1 MVKLRKVL
9 IFISVL
15 LAGLISAA
23 GAYSAMDSDFLY
35 NIGNSIRNAGFF
47 SGIRLALLL
56 VSLVFLGIVIS
67 ILFTFSKKDNSKPAI
82 RISNAG
88 GTVSISSQ
96 TLESLARLV
105 AKTAENVYDIRTNV
119 LDTDSKPSIEVRVKV
134 PPVVSIPAI
143 SASLQES
150 IRSKIMETTGTD
162 IENIRIVVDGI
173 IESDK
178 KQ

>member
-15 LAGLISAA
+15 LAGLVSVA
-23 GAYSAMDSDFLY
+23 GVYSALDSDFLY
-35 NIGNSIRNAGFF
+35 NIGDSIRNAGLF
-47 SGIRLALLL
+47 SGIRLTVLL
-56 VSLVFLGIVIS
+56 VSLAFLCIVIS
-67 ILFTFSKKDNSKPAI
+67 ILFTFQKKDSTKPAI
-82 RISNAG
+82 KISNAG

-105 AKTAENVYDIRTNV
+105 AKSADNVYDIRTIV
-119 LDTDSKPSIEVRVKV
+119 IDTDSKPSIEVRVKV
-134 PPVVSIPAI
+134 PPIVSIPAI

-173 IESDK
+173 IEADR

>member
-1 MVKLRKVL
+1 
-9 IFISVL
+9 
-15 LAGLISAA
+15 
-23 GAYSAMDSDFLY
+23 Y
-35 NIGNSIRNAGFF
+35 NIGVAIRNAGFF
-47 SGIRLALLL
+47 SGIRLAVILIS
-56 VSLVFLGIVIS
+56 VVFLGIVVS

-82 RISNAG
+82 KISNAG

-105 AKTAENVYDIRTNV
+105 AKNADNVYDIRTDV
-119 LDTDSKPSIEVRVKV
+119 LDMDNKPSIEIRVKV

-143 SASLQES
+143 SATLQES

-173 IESDK
+173 VEADK

>member
-1 MVKLRKVL
+1 MAKLRKVL

-15 LAGLISAA
+15 LAGIFSAA
-23 GAYSAMDSDFLY
+23 GIYSALDSDFLY

-47 SGIRLALLL
+47 SGMRLALIL
-56 VSLVFLGIVIS
+56 VSLVFLGIAVS
-67 ILFTFSKKDNSKPAI
+67 IPFTYSKKDSSRPAI
-82 RISNAG
+82 KISNAG

-96 TLESLARLV
+96 TIESLAKLV
-105 AKTAENVYDIRTNV
+105 AHNAENVYDIRTNV
-119 LDTDSKPSIEVRVKV
+119 LHTDNKPSVQVKVKV
-134 PPVVSIPAI
+134 PPIVSIPAI

-173 IESDK
+173 IEAEK

>member
-9 IFISVL
+9 IFVSVL
-15 LAGLISAA
+15 LAGMVSAL
-23 GAYSAMDSDFLY
+23 GVYSALDSNFLY
-35 NIGNSIRNAGFF
+35 NIGNTIRSSGFF
-47 SGIRLALLL
+47 SGIRIGMIL
-56 VSLVFLGIVIS
+56 VSLLFVGVVIS

-82 RISNAG
+82 MISNAG

-96 TLESLARLV
+96 TIESLAKLV
-105 AKTAENVYDIRTNV
+105 ANSAKDVYDIRTDIIN
-119 LDTDSKPSIEVRVKV
+119 TDNKPSVEVRVKV
-134 PPVVSIPAI
+134 PPIVSIPAI

-173 IESDK
+173 VEGDK

>member
-15 LAGLISAA
+15 LAGLVSAA
-23 GAYSAMDSDFLY
+23 GIYSALDSDFLY
-35 NIGNSIRNAGFF
+35 NIGNSIRDAEFF
-47 SGIRLALLL
+47 SSIRLAFIF
-56 VSLVFLGIVIS
+56 VSLAFFGIVIS
-67 ILFTFSKKDNSKPAI
+67 ILFTFPKKDSSKPAI
-82 RISNAG
+82 KISNAG

-105 AKTAENVYDIRTNV
+105 AKSADNVYDIRTDV

-134 PPVVSIPAI
+134 PPTVSIPAI

-173 IESDK
+173 VEADR

>member
-9 IFISVL
+9 VFVSVV
-15 LAGLISAA
+15 LAGMVSAL
-23 GAYSAMDSDFLY
+23 GIYSALDSDFLF
-35 NIGNSIRNAGFF
+35 NIGNTIRNAGFF
-47 SGIRLALLL
+47 SGIRIAIILI
-56 VSLVFLGIVIS
+56 SLIFFGVVIS
-67 ILFTFSKKDNSKPAI
+67 IPFTFSKKDSSRPAI
-82 RISNAG
+82 KISNAG

-96 TLESLARLV
+96 TIESLAKLV
-105 AKTAENVYDIRTNV
+105 ANNADNIYDIRTDV
-119 LDTDSKPSIEVRVKV
+119 IESDNKTAVEVKVKV

-173 IESDK
+173 IEADR